1 MGQAICGRKD
11 RGLLSIQV
19 LGCLKPV
26 PGLDGEAACGFA
38 PTFQDPRMG
47 ARLISI
53 AFRQAAEGCL
63 AEKFLKGARKS
74 RLLQRTFINPQH
86 ASAIQQGVHI
96 LDNPIEYLK
105 GVGPQRGELLRK
117 ELNIHSFRDLLEHFP
132 LRHIDRSRI
141 FRIGDITPDTDY
153 IQLSGK
159 LIRLETIGDRRSK
172 RLVGTLFD
180 GSSELELVW
189 FQGIS
194 WVLKSLQLHQ
204 TYLVFGRISLYNGN
218 FQMAHPEIDTLH
230 AGNAQGKAFLEPVYP
245 STEKLKVR
253 GLNGRALS
261 KLTKSLLEML
271 HEHDLPEN
279 LPAGLLEAY
288 RLMPRFAAYQALH
301 FPRSEKEY
309 QHALRRLKFE
319 ELFIAQLRIC
329 RVKLNRHQQSKGWI
343 FSQVGHLFRDF
354 YEQHLPFELTEA
366 QKRVIREIRADTGSG
381 RQMNRLLQGDVG
393 SGKTIVAVLSM
404 LIALDN
410 GFQCCLMAPTEIL
423 AQQHFQGITEMLKEM
438 PLRVD
443 YLSGQV
449 KGKQRQGLLEAVSDG
464 RVDILIG
471 THALIEKEVRFENLG
486 LAIIDEQH
494 RFGVAQRA
502 LMWEKNA
509 VPPHILVMTATPIP
523 RTLAM
528 TVYGDLDVS
537 VIDALPPGRK
547 PVQTVHRSETRR
559 PQVMSFIRHEI
570 DQGRQAYIVYPLI
583 QESEKVDF
591 ENLMEGYEQVKA
603 YFPEPAY
610 YISMVH
616 GRQPSDQKET
626 NMQRFIHGDCQIM
639 MATTVIE
646 VGVNVPN
653 ASVMVIENA
662 ERYGLSQLHQLR
674 GRVGRGADKSYCVL
688 MTGDRLSR
696 DGRQRIQTMVQTTN
710 GFEIAEKDLELR
722 GPGELEGTRQS
733 GVLGL
738 KLSDLVEDKNIL
750 EAARKAAIQIL
761 DTDPHLQKEE
771 NQGLISYLRSL
782 KHGIP
787 WSQIS

>member
-1 MGQAICGRKD
+1 MG
-11 RGLLSIQV
+11 
-19 LGCLKPV
+19 P
-26 PGLDGEAACGFA
+26 
-38 PTFQDPRMG
+38 
-47 ARLISI
+47 
-53 AFRQAAEGCL
+53 
-63 AEKFLKGARKS
+63 
-74 RLLQRTFINPQH
+74 H
-86 ASAIQQGVHI
+86 
-96 LDNPIEYLK
+96 
-105 GVGPQRGELLRK
+105 RGELLRK
-117 ELNIHSFRDLLEHFP
+117 ELGIHTFRDLLEHFP

-141 FRIGDITPDTDY
+141 YRIADITPDTDY

-159 LIRLETIGDRRSK
+159 LIRLETLGDKRSR
-172 RLVGTLFD
+172 RLVGTLSD
-180 GSSELELVW
+180 GTSELELVW

-194 WVLKSLQLHQ
+194 WVLKGIQLFQ
-204 TYLVFGRISLYNGN
+204 PYVVFGRITLYNGN
-218 FQMAHPEIDTLH
+218 FQMAHPELEPLNP
-230 AGNAQGKAFLEPVYP
+230 GNAQGKPFLEPVYS

-253 GLNGRALS
+253 GLHGRALS
-261 KLTKSLLEML
+261 KLTHTLMGLL
-271 HEHDLPEN
+271 HEADIPEN
-279 LPAGLLEAY
+279 LPAELLESY
-288 RLMPRFAAYQALH
+288 KLMPRWDAHQAIH
-301 FPRSEKEY
+301 FPRSEREY
-309 QHALRRLKFE
+309 EQALRRLKFE
-319 ELFIAQLRIC
+319 ELFVAQLRIC
-329 RVKLNRHQQSKGWI
+329 RIKLNRHQQSKGWT

-354 YEQHLPFELTEA
+354 YDTHLPFDLTEA

-393 SGKTIVAVLSM
+393 SGKTMVALLSM

-423 AQQHFQGITEMLKEM
+423 AQQHFQGIFELLKDM

-449 KGKQRQGLLEAVSDG
+449 KGKQRKQRLEATAAG
-464 RVDILIG
+464 RIDILIG
-471 THALIEKEVRFENLG
+471 THALIEKDVQFKNLG

-502 LMWEKNA
+502 RMWEKNTI
-509 VPPHILVMTATPIP
+509 PPHILVMTATPIP

-537 VIDALPPGRK
+537 VIDELPPGRK
-547 PVQTVHRSETRR
+547 PIQTVYRSEAHR
-559 PQVMSFIRHEI
+559 PQVMSFVRNQV

-591 ENLMEGYEQVKA
+591 ENLMQGYEHVKA

-616 GRQPSDQKET
+616 GRQPADQKET
-626 NMQRFIHGDCQIM
+626 NMQRFIRGDCQIM
-639 MATTVIE
+639 VATTVIE

-688 MTGDRLSR
+688 MAGNNLSR
-696 DGRQRIQTMVQTTN
+696 EGRQRIQTMVHTTD
-710 GFEIAEKDLELR
+710 GFELAEKDLELR

-733 GVLGL
+733 GVLDL
-738 KLSDLVEDKNIL
+738 KVSDLVEDKNIL
-750 EAARKAAIQIL
+750 DAARKAALRIL
-761 DTDPHLQKEE
+761 EQDPYLKKDE
-771 NQGLISYLRSL
+771 NQGLLMFL
-782 KHGIP
+782 MAQKQGIP